1 MEKRHSAFPLR
12 NHVCAELTQP
22 SCILLQM
29 AMSSWRSWSRLPGTT
44 QTTRT
49 WASYGLTPM
58 TFLWWVAQTG
68 ASSLVTITVSHLCLA
83 WELDAQRRRWNR
95 RGPCRSPV
103 AASTQC
109 EGLSPW
115 TALHLRP
122 GAYTDLVRLTVLTP
136 WRPQFLW
143 GPLKCGWNSAN
154 SSRAA

>member
-22 SCILLQM
+22 SCLLLQM

-49 WASYGLTPM
+49 WASYGSTPM

-68 ASSLVTITVSHLCLA
+68 ASSLVTVSLTFA
-83 WELDAQRRRWNR
+83 FSMRTGWRWNR

-115 TALHLRP
+115 TALHSRP
-122 GAYTDLVRLTVLTP
+122 VAYTDLVRLTVLTP

-143 GPLKCGWNSAN
+143 GPFKCGWNSSAN
-154 SSRAA
+154 SSIAA